1 MNAVHLLENKMSTV
15 QKYLLSLSAFRSY
28 TKEEILTDPIKRS
41 ALERQ
46 LYLLTQSTIDLAEAV
61 VSHKKL
67 RKPSTYK
74 ENFEILNEAGLITKK
89 LTEKMSKMAGFR
101 NIIAHEY
108 ITLDPE
114 KLYEV
119 LLSGPREI
127 HKLLNELKTSLKI

>member
-1 MNAVHLLENKMSTV
+1 MNAVHLLENKISTV
-15 QKYLLSLSAFRSY
+15 RKYLLSLDAFKAY
-28 TKEEILTDPIKRS
+28 TKEEILSDPMKRS

-46 LYLLTQSTIDLAEAV
+46 LYLLTQSTIDLAEAT

-74 ENFEILNEAGLITKK
+74 ENFEILNEAKIISKEVMG
-89 LTEKMSKMAGFR
+89 KMVKMTGFR

-108 ITLDPE
+108 IALDPE

-119 LLSGPREI
+119 LITGPKDI
-127 HKLLNELKTSLKI
+127 QDFLNELA